1 MIVNYFLFIPL
12 LLLFLFVIYFMINF
26 IRTILRYTINNTFY
40 KYKKF
45 DLPIYNINECRK
57 KLTDSL

>member
-12 LLLFLFVIYFMINF
+12 LLFLFIIYFMINF
-26 IRTILRYTINNTFY
+26 IKTTLRYTINNTFY

-45 DLPIYNINECRK
+45 DLPIYNINKCRK